1 MKVGK
6 VIVEKDS
13 LIAESRSLGSNLG
26 QIPTLPTFK
35 RRRKKVERI
44 QVAAQSDELLVTISH
59 HFTPN
64 LKRPYYAF

>member
-1 MKVGK
+1 MGK

-13 LIAESRSLGSNLG
+13 LIVESRSLGSNLG

-44 QVAAQSDELLVTISH
+44 KVAAQSDELLVTISH